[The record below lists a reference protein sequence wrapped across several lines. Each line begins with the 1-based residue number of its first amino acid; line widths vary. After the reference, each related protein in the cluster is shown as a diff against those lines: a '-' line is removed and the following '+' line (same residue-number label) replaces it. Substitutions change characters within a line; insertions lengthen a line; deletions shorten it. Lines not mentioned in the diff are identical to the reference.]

1 MDLTTLNPV
10 QREAVQA
17 VDGPVLILAGAGSG
31 KTRVLTQRI
40 AWLLD
45 QGYCRP
51 WQVLALTFTNKAAR
65 EMKERIAALVGQAVD
80 EMWVGTF
87 HSLFARI
94 LRREADLLGYD
105 RQFSIYDSDDQLKL
119 IKQCMEHLELST
131 NRVNPKGTRARI
143 SDAKN
148 AMLDPDAFEAMDSG
162 FVHEQLV
169 SVYREYNRRL
179 KQANAMDFDD
189 LLLRPI
195 DLFRQHPDRLS
206 FYQNRFRYILIDEY
220 QDTNAAQFEVTRLL
234 ASDHGNLCVVGDDD
248 QSIYGWRG
256 ADIGNILGFEEHWP
270 AARVFKL
277 EQNYRSTETIL
288 NAAHAVVSQNEGR
301 KDKKLWTDN
310 GKGDPITLLAG
321 DDEKGEAALVLQEV
335 RKGMQKGRALSEYA
349 VLYRTNAQSR
359 ALEEAFRR
367 NAMRYQIVGGTRF
380 YERREV
386 KDVLAYLHL
395 LTNPDDTISLTR
407 VVNYP
412 RRGIGDTSFKRLLT
426 YAYQRRMNVTQL
438 LSGADGVEG
447 IGPKVAR
454 ALESFS
460 GLLSGLRQRLAGGEA
475 VIDVFDD
482 LLEQIKLEEALL
494 LEGPEGKDRLENVR
508 ELRSSLADY
517 CENSDLGLPGFL
529 EEVALVSD
537 IDSWDDSGDHVTLM
551 TAHAAKGL
559 EFNTVFV
566 TGLEEGL
573 FPLGNSWENPDGL
586 EEERRLFYVACTRA
600 RKELYLCHAS
610 WRRRFGGSGQP
621 GVCSSFVD
629 LIPEDL
635 IEHGGSLQGGFFTG
649 GRNRVSAAESQ
660 RDASSRDTNRRRRSA
675 DSQGLFAGERKP
687 RRTGSDQGPP
697 PMRVGP
703 KPVDTPLRRSQE
715 QLLNKYSPFRSGA
728 SGSVDYEGLSQEPEI
743 SDPDDIGIGSLVLHS
758 KYGQGKVINRTG
770 FGAETRFTVRFDSVG
785 VKKMVA
791 KFAKLRL
798 QS

>member
-1 MDLTTLNPV
+1 MP
-10 QREAVQA
+10 
-17 VDGPVLILAGAGSG
+17 
-31 KTRVLTQRI
+31 
-40 AWLLD
+40 AWSD
-45 QGYCRP
+45 RP
-51 WQVLALTFTNKAAR
+51 
-65 EMKERIAALVGQAVD
+65 LVRCG
-80 EMWVGTF
+80 VGTF

-94 LRREADLLGYD
+94 LRREAELLGYD
-105 RQFSIYDSDDQLKL
+105 RQFTIYDSDDQLKL

-131 NRVNPKGTRARI
+131 NRLNPKGTRARI

-148 AMLDPDAFEAMDSG
+148 SMLDPDAFEAMDSG

-169 SVYREYNRRL
+169 SVYREYVRRL

-195 DLFRQHPDRLS
+195 DLFRQFPDRLK
-206 FYQNRFRYILIDEY
+206 FYQERFRYILIDEY
-220 QDTNAAQFEVTRLL
+220 QDTNAAQFEATRLL
-234 ASDHGNLCVVGDDD
+234 ASAHNNLCVVGDDD

-270 AARVFKL
+270 SARVFKL

-301 KDKKLWTDN
+301 KDKKLWTEN
-310 GKGDPITLLAG
+310 GKGAPIVLLAG

-335 RKGMQKGRALSEYA
+335 RKGLEKGRKLSEYA

-395 LTNPDDTISLTR
+395 LTNPDDTVSLTR
-407 VVNYP
+407 VINYP
-412 RRGIGDTSFKRLLT
+412 RRGIGDTSFKRLLY
-426 YAYQRRMNVTQL
+426 YAYQNRMNVTQL
-438 LSGADGVEG
+438 LSGADGIEG
-447 IGPKVAR
+447 VGPKVAR
-454 ALESFS
+454 SLESFA
-460 GLLSGLRQRLAGGEA
+460 GLLAGLRQRLAGGDA

-482 LLEQIKLEEALL
+482 LLEQIKLEDALL

-559 EFNTVFV
+559 EFDTVFV

-600 RKELYLCHAS
+600 RKELYLCHAA
-610 WRRRFGGSGQP
+610 WRRRFGGSGQA
-621 GVCSSFVD
+621 GMLSSFVD
-629 LIPEDL
+629 LIPDDML
-635 IEHGGSLQGGFFTG
+635 EHGGSLQGGFFTG
-649 GRNRVSAAESQ
+649 NRSTQNFGGGSREPNA
-660 RDASSRDTNRRRRSA
+660 RDTVPRRRPSNQ
-675 DSQGLFAGERKP
+675 DSGLFSDGRKQRVTP
-687 RRTGSDQGPP
+687 AAQAPP
-697 PMRVGP
+697 PLRVGP
-703 KPVDTPLRRSQE
+703 KPTNSPLRRAQE
-715 QLLNKYSPFRSGA
+715 ELLNKYSPFRSSA
-728 SGSVDYEGLSQEPEI
+728 SGSVDYESLSQEPEI
-743 SDPDDIGIGSLVLHS
+743 SDPDEIGVGSMVLHS
-758 KYGQGKVINRTG
+758 KYGQGKVINRAG
-770 FGAETRFTVRFDSVG
+770 FGAETRFTIRFDSVG